1 MQGNSSGTLATGTLH
16 KCILSKNDSWLVHS
30 LQVYKEKREDSF
42 RMYSSW
48 AVSGGQGCTREKAG
62 FQSGFSTG
70 CELRRVTKHS
80 SSDTQ
85 ARASGTTG
93 ITAHFILPQTVDPA
107 LTLIT
112 YISQMHRLLR
122 SVWKSPNGITVFQD
136 NRPARTSRFD
146 LWRPWLWSASLLFC
160 YKLHCL
166 EIWLQ
171 DWWSF

>member
-1 MQGNSSGTLATGTLH
+1 MQENSSGTLATGTLH
-16 KCILSKNDSWLVHS
+16 KCILSKNDSGLVHS

-62 FQSGFSTG
+62 SQSGFGSG
-70 CELRRVTKHS
+70 WELRRVTKRS
-80 SSDTQ
+80 SERHTGTGCRDYGAT
-85 ARASGTTG
+85 ARFT
-93 ITAHFILPQTVDPA
+93 LPQTADPA
-107 LTLIT
+107 LALIT

-122 SVWKSPNGITVFQD
+122 SAWKSPNGITVFQG
-136 NRPARTSRFD
+136 NWPARTSRFD
-146 LWRPWLWSASLLFC
+146 LRHPWLWSAPLLFC

-166 EIWLQ
+166 GIWLQ